1 MSSSTG
7 RTVMVQ
13 GRIVW
18 GSGDL
23 FKGKPK
29 LDINTKQPRMTQ
41 MGEPMIEYGFGLAV
55 PKTVLDQTA
64 EGQPGHIWAALH
76 EEAYTLYPS
85 KQLPPGFAMK
95 FKDGDG
101 VDHKGVSYSNREG
114 HTGHIV
120 LACTTTIPIKW
131 FKYENGQN
139 LLVNEGIKVGD
150 YVNVQLQVKAHPAQG
165 QGKAGLYLNP
175 LAVQLIGY
183 GEAIINSPS
192 GDQIFGQAAPAVPQG
207 ASTTPVAPQGQ
218 IMPTPGAPVPAM
230 PSTTAPVQHSQQPA
244 MPAPA
249 PASPH
254 YGVLPEQHQPAPAPA
269 AAPVA
274 PGMPMPPGVS

>member
-1 MSSSTG
+1 MSNSTG
-7 RTVMVQ
+7 KSCMVQ

-18 GSGDL
+18 TSGDL

-29 LDINTKQPRMTQ
+29 LDQNTKQPRTNAQ
-41 MGEPMIEYGFGLAV
+41 GEPMIEYGFGLAV
-55 PKTVLDQTA
+55 PKSVLSQIGA
-64 EGQPGHIWAALH
+64 GQPGEIWTALH

-101 VDHKGVSYSNREG
+101 VDHKGQSYSNR
-114 HTGHIV
+114 TGHAGHII

-139 LLVNEGIKVGD
+139 ILVNEGIKCGD
-150 YVNVQLQVKAHPAQG
+150 YINVQLQVKAHPAMG

-175 LAVQLIGY
+175 MAVQLIGY
-183 GEAIINSPS
+183 GEAIVNAPS
-192 GDQIFGQAAPAVPQG
+192 GDSIFGLTAPVVPQG
-207 ASTTPVAPQGQ
+207 ASETPVAPQGQ
-218 IMPTPGAPVPAM
+218 IMPTPGAPVQQSFAAPVAQ
-230 PSTTAPVQHSQQPA
+230 PAPVQQPA
-244 MPAPA
+244 T
-249 PASPH
+249 PH
-254 YGVLPEQHQPAPAPA
+254 YGVLPQEHQPAPVQQP

-274 PGMPMPPGVS
+274 SGMPPIPGQ